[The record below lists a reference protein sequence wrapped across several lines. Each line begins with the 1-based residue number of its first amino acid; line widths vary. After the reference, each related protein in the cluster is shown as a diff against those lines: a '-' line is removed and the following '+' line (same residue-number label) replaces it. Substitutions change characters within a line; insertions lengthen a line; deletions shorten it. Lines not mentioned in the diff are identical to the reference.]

1 MATNNNLT
9 DFLKAVADAI
19 REKNGTTDAIN
30 PQDMPGMIATICNTS
45 PVFFTTADNSDTN
58 VSALCTSIAN
68 AIRAKKSYDSTKLI
82 NPQDFPEEI
91 RGIVTRSY
99 MTITV
104 NTATYVTVDGQKTAI
119 SANTETEL
127 TPTTGF
133 VSGYIYNADTTYT
146 YTGEYF
152 TNIDCYNL
160 DTSGFT
166 SMRSMFYKCK
176 NVPSLSV
183 GWFNTEKVTDMRWM
197 FYQCNAVTLLDVS
210 NFNTKN
216 VTSMQS
222 MFNGCQNVTSLNVSN
237 FDTSRV
243 TSMAYMFY
251 YCSALTSLNV
261 SNFNTTKVTNMT
273 YMFYYS
279 LTKCYSLDVSSF
291 DLTNVTNISHMF
303 GYCSTLHNIIFGS
316 GWGKQTST
324 ATDALTLDLASDYC
338 NYAWNYKFT
347 PQTFNS
353 MLTMYD
359 RATAGLT
366 NMTIKV
372 KNTTNAP
379 ENWTANMQARGYTI
393 TVG

>member
-9 DFLKAVADAI
+9 DFLTAVADAI

-30 PQDMPGMIATICNTS
+30 PQDMPGTIASIGGTA
-45 PVFFTTADNSDTN
+45 VDFTTADNSDTN

-99 MTITV
+99 MTVTTNESSV
-104 NTATYVTVDGQKTAI
+104 VVYVDDSNTTLP
-119 SANTETEL
+119 ANTETEL
-127 TPTTGF
+127 TPTKRF
-133 VSGYIYNADTTYT
+133 ASGSLYQR
-146 YTGEYF
+146 GGVLKWSF
-152 TNIDCYNL
+152 SSTNPNPNGIIKINCSNL
-160 DTSGFT
+160 DTSTFT
-166 SMRSMFYKCK
+166 TMQ
-176 NVPSLSV
+176 
-183 GWFNTEKVTDMRWM
+183 WM
-197 FYQCNAVTLLDVS
+197 FRNC
-210 NFNTKN
+210 
-216 VTSMQS
+216 
-222 MFNGCQNVTSLNVSN
+222 GRVTSLDVGRFN
-237 FDTSRV
+237 TSQI
-243 TSMAYMFY
+243 TSMSAMFY
-251 YCSALTSLNV
+251 NCSSLTSLDLSLWNISNV
-261 SNFNTTKVTNMT
+261 TIVDNMFTGCASLKSLNLSSFNTSNITSCV
-273 YMFYYS
+273 YIFS
-279 LTKCYSLDVSSF
+279 DCYSLA
-291 DLTNVTNISHMF
+291 NIKF
-303 GYCSTLHNIIFGS
+303 GP

-324 ATDALTLDLASDYC
+324 EDNALTLNLSTC
-338 NYAWNYKFT
+338 NSNNSYLLTAETYE
-347 PQTFNS
+347 S